1 MSRMKYPRLP
11 SDLSGLRFGR
21 LTALK
26 ATGERK
32 NKSPVWLCQ
41 CDCGN
46 TVAVPRQSLV
56 SYSTQSCGCLRAYL
70 AEQKEQAQKIQHSRT
85 VLYGV
90 WADLVRKCTDPE
102 DENYANFGGR
112 GVKMCDE
119 WLENMNAFIDW
130 SLSNGYDT
138 SAPNGLN
145 ALDLIDPNGD
155 YCPENCFW
163 SDVQTVLK
171 RSREQANQGGQ
182 PL

>member
-1 MSRMKYPRLP
+1 MSRMKYSRLP
-11 SDLSGLRFGR
+11 ADLSGLRFGR

-32 NKSPVWLCQ
+32 NRSPVWLCQ

-70 AEQKEQAQKIQHSRT
+70 AEQKEQAQNIHHSRA
-85 VLYGV
+85 VLYRV
-90 WADLVRKCTDPE
+90 WADLFRKCTNPE
-102 DENYANFGGR
+102 YENYANFGGR
-112 GVKMCDE
+112 GVKMCAK
-119 WLENMNAFIDW
+119 WLENPDTFIDW
-130 SLSNGYDT
+130 SLANGYDT
-138 SAPNGLN
+138 SAPEGHN

-163 SDVQTVLK
+163 SDTQSVLA
-171 RSREQANQGGQ
+171 RLRELAKKEGK
-182 PL
+182 